1 MPDLQVLPLLV
12 SLVFDAMEEG
22 GKKKKCRKKKKKL
35 KTKQEKKEKYYFG
48 NRYFHCLYHL
58 ELVAVQLQVTLFK
71 VLFSLILFK
80 CCSVL
85 IFEKIPYKTP

>member
-22 GKKKKCRKKKKKL
+22 GKNKD
-35 KTKQEKKEKYYFG
+35 KTGKKEKYYFG
-48 NRYFHCLYHL
+48 NRHFHCLCHL